1 MPTFAKPLIIMDAPV
16 VFQGIRAVVPDTID
30 YLGRMRDGFIN
41 CASRPSSV
49 QFIAGI
55 REMVD
60 RGGREPL
67 GRGLVIAGSNPASGV
82 LSHKVQLI

>member
-1 MPTFAKPLIIMDAPV
+1 MFLRLPQSQLITKTPFAFWGNLAAKSDS
-16 VFQGIRAVVPDTID
+16 ID
-30 YLGRMRDGFIN
+30 NMGRIKDGFIN
-41 CASRPSSV
+41 CASGPSSV

-60 RGGREPL
+60 RGGTLPL

-82 LSHKVQLI
+82 SNPPFNK